1 MRDNHPLNFKIMAKK
16 KIINP
21 AIVSP
26 DNMRINMRFQ
36 AGRDICRV
44 ERGLASDIRGAVTN
58 FTIKDTS
65 TDAFYNGMETLEE
78 VGPRIRDNFDAIEY
92 EKSYARYRKSV
103 NENKSNPDK
112 DA

>member
-1 MRDNHPLNFKIMAKK
+1 MAKK
-16 KIINP
+16 KIKNP
-21 AIVSP
+21 AAILPVKK
-26 DNMRINMRFQ
+26 RINMRFQ
-36 AGRDICRV
+36 EGRDICRV

-65 TDAFYNGMETLEE
+65 TDAFYNGMETLDE
-78 VGPRIRDNFDAIEY
+78 VGPRVRDNFDVIEY

>member
-1 MRDNHPLNFKIMAKK
+1 MAKK
-16 KIINP
+16 KNVNP

-26 DNMRINMRFQ
+26 ENKRINMRFQ
-36 AGRDICRV
+36 EGRDICRV

-65 TDAFYNGMETLEE
+65 TDAFYNGMENIEDI
-78 VGPRIRDNFDAIEY
+78 GPRVRDNFDAIEY

-103 NENKSNPDK
+103 SEKKSNPVK